1 MISAGDVI
9 FFDFTGIYEKEG
21 FAETGYHLDMRELKG
36 TGMYVDDEAERII
49 RARLDSIEGLKG
61 YRLRFLDNGNYHYMT
76 RILAS
81 YIDEPFDLI
90 TFDNHTDD
98 KPPAFGG
105 LRSCGSWRL
114 DIRAENPRLQ
124 SSLLIRKKEDFEM
137 KYVPSDL
144 PLYISI
150 DKDILCESVLKT
162 NWDQGD
168 MMEDELFG
176 IIETLMGSRRILAFD
191 VCGEDL
197 ADAPCE
203 ANRRFN
209 ERIIEIRRRYES
221 GRCDI
226 QKDVRGYT
234 GSRYG

>member
-1 MISAGDVI
+1 MIDSGDVI
-9 FFDFTGIYEKEG
+9 FFDFTGIYDREG
-21 FAETGYHLDMRELKG
+21 FADTGYHMDMRDLKG
-36 TGMYVDDEAERII
+36 TGMYVDDEAERMI
-49 RARLDSIEGLKG
+49 RERLESKGGPEG

-90 TFDNHTDD
+90 TFDNHSDD
-98 KPPAFGG
+98 QPPAFGS

-114 DIRAENPRLQ
+114 DIRTENPKLQ
-124 SSLLIRKKEDFEM
+124 SSFLIQKKEDFYEY
-137 KYVPSDL
+137 YVPSDL
-144 PLYISI
+144 PLYISL
-150 DKDILCESVLKT
+150 DKDILSESVLKT

-168 MMEDELFG
+168 MREEELFG
-176 IIETLMGSRRILAFD
+176 LIEILAGSRRILAFD

-197 ADAPCE
+197 ADEPCE

-226 QKDVRGYT
+226 QKNVRGYT
-234 GSRYG
+234 GARYG